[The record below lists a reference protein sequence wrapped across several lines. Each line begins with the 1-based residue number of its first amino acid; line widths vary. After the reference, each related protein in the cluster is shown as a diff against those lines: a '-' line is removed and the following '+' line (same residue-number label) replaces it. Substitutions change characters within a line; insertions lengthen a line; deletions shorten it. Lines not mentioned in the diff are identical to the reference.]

1 MRKFLVA
8 YIASHHSGIRTGEL
22 VLDFDETATPYNFEK
37 KINEHIAPHYVQ
49 QVISWS
55 LIEE

>member
-8 YIASHHSGIRTGEL
+8 YTASHRSGTCTGEL
-22 VLDFDETATPYNFEK
+22 VLDFDETATPYNLEK
-37 KINEHIAPHYVQ
+37 KINGHIAPHYVQ

>member
-8 YIASHHSGIRTGEL
+8 YIASHRSGICTEEL
-22 VLDFDETATPYNFEK
+22 LLDFDETATPYNIEK
-37 KINEHIAPHYVQ
+37 KIDKHIAPHYVQ
-49 QVISWS
+49 QLISWS